1 MANPLLPSFACRSF
15 LLFNAFENRHMMK
28 SFSFFLFFSLTSGFA
43 LSQAPTS
50 MSTDTT
56 KATIFETV
64 DVEAEFPGGADSLRK
79 YIIDNIIM
87 DSIMDFS
94 DKEMYNKVMV
104 RFVVNRDGNVEQV
117 TIDRAGDYCPPCN
130 KEALRLVK
138 SMPKWAP
145 GMVNGEA
152 VSMYFRLPI
161 IFAVQ

>member
-1 MANPLLPSFACRSF
+1 
-15 LLFNAFENRHMMK
+15 MK
-28 SFSFFLFFSLTSGFA
+28 SFSFFLFFSLTSFFSF
-43 LSQAPTS
+43 SQVPNS
-50 MSTDTT
+50 ISTDTT
-56 KATIFETV
+56 KYPIFETV

-79 YIIDNIIM
+79 YIIDNIMM

-94 DKEMYNKVMV
+94 DKEMNNKVMV

-117 TIDRAGDYCPPCN
+117 AIDSAGDYCPPCN
-130 KEALRLVK
+130 KEALRLVR

>member
-1 MANPLLPSFACRSF
+1 
-15 LLFNAFENRHMMK
+15 MK
-28 SFSFFLFFSLTSGFA
+28 TFSHLYFFSLTSFFS

-94 DKEMYNKVMV
+94 DKEMKEFIALFMDDYELKKALFRKKVIPNHKV
-104 RFVVNRDGNVEQV
+104 IPHLFL
-117 TIDRAGDYCPPCN
+117 IL
-130 KEALRLVK
+130 K
-138 SMPKWAP
+138 
-145 GMVNGEA
+145 
-152 VSMYFRLPI
+152 
-161 IFAVQ
+161 

>member
-1 MANPLLPSFACRSF
+1 MKFILL
-15 LLFNAFENRHMMK
+15 
-28 SFSFFLFFSLTSGFA
+28 LFFSLTSFFSF
-43 LSQAPTS
+43 SQVPNS
-50 MSTDTT
+50 ISTDTT
-56 KATIFETV
+56 KPPIFETV

-79 YIIDNIIM
+79 YIIDNIMM

-117 TIDRAGDYCPPCN
+117 AIDRAGDYCPPCN

>member
-1 MANPLLPSFACRSF
+1 
-15 LLFNAFENRHMMK
+15 MMK

>member
-1 MANPLLPSFACRSF
+1 MKFILL
-15 LLFNAFENRHMMK
+15 
-28 SFSFFLFFSLTSGFA
+28 LFFSLTSFFSF
-43 LSQAPTS
+43 SQVPNS
-50 MSTDTT
+50 ISTDTT
-56 KATIFETV
+56 KAPIFENV

-79 YIIDNIIM
+79 YIIDNIMM

-117 TIDRAGDYCPPCN
+117 AIDRAGDYCPPCN